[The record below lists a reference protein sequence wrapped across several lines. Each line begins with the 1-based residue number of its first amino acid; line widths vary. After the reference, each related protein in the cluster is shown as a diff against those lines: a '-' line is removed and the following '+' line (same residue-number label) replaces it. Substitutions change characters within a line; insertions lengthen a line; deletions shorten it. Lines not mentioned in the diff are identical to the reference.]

1 MNYQVVRVIRWGRDP
16 AGYAGSLMDDDLIA
30 LGGGRRQRA
39 HGQGRRPRA
48 GEFGSIR
55 TGRATPALV
64 EHLKVDYY
72 GTETEFR
79 QLAGFSVPEARLLV
93 VSPYDKSSLGAIE
106 KALQSSDLGITPS
119 NDGTVIRL
127 SFPVPTEQRR
137 KELVK
142 VVKQKAEEGRVTV
155 RNLRRSARHEL
166 DAMQKDGDLSTDEL
180 ERVEKDLDKL
190 TQDQVA
196 AIDRLLAHK
205 EQELLEI

>member
-1 MNYQVVRVIRWGRDP
+1 
-16 AGYAGSLMDDDLIA
+16 MDDDLIA
-30 LGGGRRQRA
+30 LVVSDATEHMTKAVDHTQA
-39 HGQGRRPRA
+39 
-48 GEFGSIR
+48 EFSAIR
-55 TGRATPALV
+55 TALV

-72 GTETEFR
+72 GTETELR
-79 QLAGFSVPEARLLV
+79 QMAGFSVPEARLLV
-93 VSPYDKSSLGAIE
+93 VSPYDKSSLPAIE

-142 VVKQKAEEGRVTV
+142 VVKQKAEEGRVAV
-155 RNLRRSARHEL
+155 RNMRRNARQEL
-166 DAMQKDGDLSTDEL
+166 ESMQKDGDLSTDEL
-180 ERVEKDLDKL
+180 ERVEKDLEKI
-190 TQDQVA
+190 TQDNVA

>member
-1 MNYQVVRVIRWGRDP
+1 MGSDP
-16 AGYAGSLMDDDLIA
+16 AGYAGLLMDEDLIA
-30 LGGGRRQRA
+30 LVVSEARESMAKAVDHTQA
-39 HGQGRRPRA
+39 
-48 GEFGSIR
+48 EFGSIR

-64 EHLKVDYY
+64 EHLKVEYY
-72 GTETEFR
+72 GTETELR
-79 QLAGFSVPEARLLV
+79 QMAGFSVPEARLLV
-93 VSPYDKSSLGAIE
+93 VSPYDKGSLPAIE
-106 KALQSSDLGITPS
+106 KALQSSELGITPS

-155 RNLRRSARHEL
+155 RNLRRSARHDL
-166 DAMQKDGDLSTDEL
+166 DAMQKDGDLSTDQL

-190 TQDQVA
+190 TQNQVG

>member
-1 MNYQVVRVIRWGRDP
+1 DP
-16 AGYAGSLMDDDLIA
+16 AEHMPKAVDHA
-30 LGGGRRQRA
+30 QA
-39 HGQGRRPRA
+39 
-48 GEFGSIR
+48 EFGSIR

-72 GTETEFR
+72 GTETELR
-79 QLAGFSVPEARLLV
+79 QMAGFSVPEARLLV
-93 VSPYDKSSLGAIE
+93 VSPYDKGSLGAVE
-106 KALQSSDLGITPS
+106 KALQSSELGITPS

-142 VVKQKAEEGRVTV
+142 VVKQKAEDGRVTV
-155 RNLRRSARHEL
+155 RNIRRSARHDL
-166 DAMQKDGDLSTDEL
+166 DAMQKEGDLSSDEL
-180 ERVEKDLDKL
+180 ERIEKDLDKL
-190 TQDQVA
+190 TRDNVA

>member
-1 MNYQVVRVIRWGRDP
+1 MGSDP
-16 AGYAGSLMDDDLIA
+16 AGYAGLLMDDDLIA
-30 LGGGRRQRA
+30 LVVSEARESMAKAVDHTQA
-39 HGQGRRPRA
+39 
-48 GEFGSIR
+48 EFGSIR

-64 EHLKVDYY
+64 EHLKVEYY
-72 GTETEFR
+72 GTETELR
-79 QLAGFSVPEARLLV
+79 QMAGFSVPEARLLV
-93 VSPYDKSSLGAIE
+93 VSPYDKGSLPAIE
-106 KALQSSDLGITPS
+106 KALQSSELGITPS

-155 RNLRRSARHEL
+155 RNLRRSARHDL
-166 DAMQKDGDLSTDEL
+166 DAMQKDGDLSSDEL
-180 ERVEKDLDKL
+180 ERLEKDLDKL

-205 EQELLEI
+205 EQELPEI

>member
-1 MNYQVVRVIRWGRDP
+1 
-16 AGYAGSLMDDDLIA
+16 MDDDLIA
-30 LGGGRRQRA
+30 LVVAEAREHMAKAVEHTQS
-39 HGQGRRPRA
+39 
-48 GEFGSIR
+48 EFASIR
-55 TGRATPALV
+55 TGRATPSLV

-72 GTETEFR
+72 GAETELR
-79 QLAGFSVPEARLLV
+79 TMAGFSVPEARLLV
-93 VSPYDKSSLGAIE
+93 ISPYDKGSLPAIE
-106 KALQSSDLGITPS
+106 KALQTSDLGITPS

-155 RNLRRSARHEL
+155 RNSRRSARHDLE
-166 DAMQKDGDLSTDEL
+166 AMQKDGDLSSDEL
-180 ERVEKDLDKL
+180 ERVERDLDKL
-190 TQDQVA
+190 TQEQVA

>member
-1 MNYQVVRVIRWGRDP
+1 
-16 AGYAGSLMDDDLIA
+16 MDDDLIA
-30 LGGGRRQRA
+30 LVVSDAAEHMTKAVDHAQA
-39 HGQGRRPRA
+39 
-48 GEFGSIR
+48 EFGAIR

-72 GTETEFR
+72 GTETELR
-79 QLAGFSVPEARLLV
+79 QMAGFSVPEARLLV
-93 VSPYDKSSLGAIE
+93 VSPYDKSSLPAIE
-106 KALQSSDLGITPS
+106 KALQGSDLGITPS

-142 VVKQKAEEGRVTV
+142 VVKQKAEDGRVTV
-155 RNLRRSARHEL
+155 RNMRRNARQEL
-166 DAMQKDGDLSTDEL
+166 EAMQKDGDLSSDEL
-180 ERVEKDLDKL
+180 DRVEKDLDKL
-190 TQDQVA
+190 TQDNVA